1 MAVEA
6 DVLVAARRV
15 EAETGVEAA
24 VLVAVALVET
34 GAVAFARVGERRE
47 PLIRFEGHYF
57 DRLLAPA
64 DRQRARAAGLADPRA
79 GRIRNPAS
87 QAARWRLFGKAAAI
101 DFAAAAQS
109 VSWGLCQVMGAHWQ
123 RLGFRSAEAF
133 ADMARASV
141 DGQFEIA
148 ARFLKLGGLA
158 KRLAGGDLAGFA
170 RRYNGPGYRR
180 NRYDEKIGA
189 AWLEARRLI
198 LRSPDAPS
206 ELRRGARG
214 DAVRWLQAALLDHG
228 QHDLAVDGI
237 FGPATE
243 AALMAF
249 QRADGLDSSGIADGA
264 TLIRLLPRALAGTL
278 PVKECLASN
287 KGSSM

>member
-1 MAVEA
+1 MTVNNE
-6 DVLVAARRV
+6 VLAAACRV
-15 EAETGVEAA
+15 EAETGMEAA

-34 GAVAFARVGERRE
+34 GAVAFAQVGERRE

-64 DRQRARAAGLADPRA
+64 DRQRARTAGLADPRV
-79 GRIRNPAS
+79 GRIRNPAT
-87 QAARWRLFGKAAAI
+87 QAARWRLFDKAAAI
-101 DFAAAAQS
+101 DASAAAQS

-123 RLGFRSAEAF
+123 RLGYRNAEAL
-133 ADMARASV
+133 ADMARASI

-158 KRLAGGDLAGFA
+158 RRLAGGDTAGFA

-198 LRSPDAPS
+198 SPPSDAPS

-214 DAVRWLQAALLDHG
+214 EGVRRLQAALAGHG
-228 QHDLAVDGI
+228 HSLALDGI
-237 FGPATE
+237 FGSATE
-243 AALMAF
+243 AALQAF
-249 QRADGLDSSGIADGA
+249 QRAQGLAVNGVSDVA
-264 TLIRLLPRALAGTL
+264 TLLQLLPER
-278 PVKECLASN
+278 
-287 KGSSM
+287 GSGDCR

>member
-1 MAVEA
+1 MTVNG
-6 DVLVAARRV
+6 DVLAAARRV
-15 EAETGVEAA
+15 EAETGVEAT
-24 VLVAVALVET
+24 VLIAVALVET
-34 GAVAFARVGERRE
+34 RAVAFARVGKRRE

-57 DRLLAPA
+57 DRLLNPA
-64 DRQRARAAGLADPRA
+64 DRQRARVAGLADPRA

-87 QAARWRLFGKAAAI
+87 QAARWRLFDKAAAI
-101 DFAAAAQS
+101 DAAAAAQS
-109 VSWGLCQVMGAHWQ
+109 VSWGLCQVMGAHWR
-123 RLGFRSAEAF
+123 RLGYRSAEAF
-133 ADMARASV
+133 ADMARASI

-158 KRLAGGDLAGFA
+158 RRLAGGDTAGFA

-198 LRSPDAPS
+198 APSSDAPR

-214 DAVRWLQAALLDHG
+214 EAVRRLQVALVGRGHRLT
-228 QHDLAVDGI
+228 VDGI

-243 AALMAF
+243 AALHAF
-249 QRADGLDSSGIADGA
+249 QRVQGLAVNGISDVA
-264 TLIRLLPRALAGTL
+264 TLLHLLPER
-278 PVKECLASN
+278 
-287 KGSSM
+287 GSEDCR